1 MTTSPIF
8 RGLRFLLAAN
18 KFVRLCLLKI
28 ELNYNQNFSSH
39 INQSEIILDMTKCKF
54 EVTMYTG

>member
-1 MTTSPIF
+1 MNIIK
-8 RGLRFLLAAN
+8 GN
-18 KFVRLCLLKI
+18 KTALEI